1 MLKQKIMQPR
11 GATEIQME
19 MLHKHVPKALL
30 DQVQICT
37 SVPGKVPIDPNKVN
51 ILWQKNSWDQI
62 NLQEFFGNKE
72 RHKEYDWYV
81 FNSHW
86 NYEKF
91 RYFFDIPTERST
103 VIKNGINNFPKRKI
117 YKKGEPIKLLHHNTP
132 WRGLNVV
139 LRAMQEIKNP
149 NITLDVYSST
159 QVYGDQFKQQNDDAF
174 KPLYEQAKQLPN
186 VNYIGYKP
194 NEYIL
199 EHMNEYDMYVYPS
212 VFEETFCVSA
222 MEALAAGV
230 HVITNNF
237 GALYETCSEW
247 PVYINYNKNYETM
260 AVATAAAIEVAA
272 SYLHEDYIQ
281 NHLEEQ
287 QKFYKRFYNWH
298 KKGMEWESFLRGAI
312 NERK

>member
-1 MLKQKIMQPR
+1 MKPR
-11 GATEIQME
+11 GATELQME
-19 MLHKHVPKALL
+19 MLHKHVPKELL

-51 ILWQKNSWDQI
+51 ILWQKNSYDQP

-91 RYFFDIPTERST
+91 RYFFDIPTDRSM
-103 VIKNGINNFPKRKI
+103 VIKNGIANFPKRKI
-117 YKKGEPIKLLHHNTP
+117 YKKGQPIKILHHNTP
-132 WRGLNVV
+132 WRGLNVL
-139 LRAMQEIKNP
+139 LRAMQEIKTS

-159 QVYGDQFKQQNDDAF
+159 QVYGEEFKKQNDDQF
-174 KPLYEQAKQLPN
+174 KPLYEQAEKLPN
-186 VNYIGYKP
+186 ENYIGYKP

-199 EHMNEYDMYVYPS
+199 EHMTDYDLYVYPS
-212 VFEETFCVSA
+212 TFEETSCVSA
-222 MEALAAGV
+222 MEALASGV
-230 HVITNNF
+230 HVITNNY

-247 PVYINYNKNYETM
+247 PVYINYTENYEQM
-260 AVATAAAIEVAA
+260 ALDTAGAIQVAA
-272 SYLHEDYIQ
+272 NYLHEDYIQ
-281 NHLEEQ
+281 NHLENQ
-287 QKFYKRFYNWH
+287 QRFYKRFYNWE
-298 KKGMEWESFLRGAI
+298 KKGQEWESFLRGAI

>member
-1 MLKQKIMQPR
+1 MQPR

-19 MLHKHVPKALL
+19 MLYKHVPKELL

-37 SVPGKVPIDPNKVN
+37 SIPGKVSIDPNKLN
-51 ILWQKNSWDQI
+51 ILWQKNSWDQP
-62 NLQEFFGNKE
+62 NLQEFFGNKA
-72 RHKEYDWYV
+72 RHKEYDWYL

-91 RYFFDIPTERST
+91 RYFFDIPTERSV
-103 VIKNGINNFPKRKI
+103 VIKNGTNNFPKRKV
-117 YKKGEPIKLLHHNTP
+117 YKKGEPIKILHHNTP
-132 WRGLNVV
+132 WRGLNVM

-159 QVYGDQFKQQNDDAF
+159 QVYGDAFKQHNDEQF
-174 KPLYEQAKQLPN
+174 KPLYEQAQQLPN

-199 EHMNEYDMYVYPS
+199 EHMTDYDLYVYPS
-212 VFEETFCVSA
+212 IFEETSCVSA
-222 MEALAAGV
+222 LEALAAGV

-237 GALYETCSEW
+237 GALYETCAEW
-247 PVYINYNKNYETM
+247 PVYVTYNTNYEAM
-260 AVATAAAIEVAA
+260 ARDTAAAIEVAA
-272 SYLHEDYIQ
+272 SYLHEDFIQ
-281 NHLEEQ
+281 DHLEEQ
-287 QKFYKRFYNWH
+287 QKFYKRFYNWQ

-312 NERK
+312 NERKQNLR

>member
-1 MLKQKIMQPR
+1 
-11 GATEIQME
+11 ME
-19 MLHKHVPKALL
+19 MLHKHVPKKLL

-37 SVPGKVPIDPNKVN
+37 SIPGKVPLSKKKLN
-51 ILWQKNSWDQI
+51 ILWQKNSYDQP
-62 NLQEFFGNKE
+62 NLQEFFGNKK

-91 RYFFDIPTERST
+91 RYFFDIPTDRSV
-103 VIKNGINNFPKRKI
+103 VIKNGCTSFPKRKI
-117 YKKGEPIKLLHHNTP
+117 YKKGDPIKIIHHNTP

-159 QVYGDQFKQQNDDAF
+159 QVYGDDFKKENDDQF
-174 KPLYEQAKQLPN
+174 KPLYEQAEKLPN
-186 VNYIGYKP
+186 VNYIGYKS

-199 EHMNEYDMYVYPS
+199 EHMTDYDLYVYPS
-212 VFEETFCVSA
+212 IFEETFCASA
-222 MEALAAGV
+222 LEALAAGV
-230 HVITNNF
+230 HVITNNY

-247 PVYINYNKNYETM
+247 PVYVNYSDDFEQM
-260 AVATAAAIEVAA
+260 ARDTAAGIEIAA

-281 NHLEEQ
+281 NHLENQ
-287 QKFYKRFYNWH
+287 QKFFKRFYNWE
-298 KKGMEWESFLRGAI
+298 KKGQEWEGFLRGAL
-312 NERK
+312 NERNKA

>member
-1 MLKQKIMQPR
+1 MQPR

-19 MLHKHVPKALL
+19 MLYKHVPKKLL

-37 SVPGKVPIDPNKVN
+37 SIPGKVPLDPNKVN
-51 ILWQKNSWDQI
+51 ILWQKNSWDQP
-62 NLQEFFGNKE
+62 NLQEFFGNKA

-91 RYFFDIPTERST
+91 RYFFDIPTDRSV
-103 VIKNGINNFPKRKI
+103 VIKNGTDNFPKRKI
-117 YKKGEPIKLLHHNTP
+117 YKKGEPIKILHHNTP

-139 LRAMQEIKNP
+139 LRAMQEIKDP

-159 QVYGDQFKQQNDDAF
+159 QVYGDQFKQQNDDQF

-199 EHMNEYDMYVYPS
+199 EHMADYDLYVYPS
-212 VFEETFCVSA
+212 IFEETSCVSA
-222 MEALAAGV
+222 LEALAAGV

-237 GALYETCSEW
+237 GALYETCAEW
-247 PVYINYNKNYETM
+247 PVYVSYNTNYETM
-260 AVATAAAIEVAA
+260 AKDTASAIEVAA

-281 NHLEEQ
+281 EHLEEQ
-287 QKFYKRFYNWH
+287 QKFYKRFYNWQ
-298 KKGMEWESFLRGAI
+298 KKGMEWTNFLKGAI
-312 NERK
+312 SERK

>member
-1 MLKQKIMQPR
+1 MQPR

-19 MLHKHVPKALL
+19 MLYKHVPKELL

-51 ILWQKNSWDQI
+51 ILWQKNSWDQP
-62 NLQEFFGNKE
+62 NLQEFFGNKA

-91 RYFFDIPTERST
+91 RYFFDIPTDRSV
-103 VIKNGINNFPKRKI
+103 VIKNGTDNFPKRKI
-117 YKKGEPIKLLHHNTP
+117 YKKGDPIKILHHNTP

-159 QVYGDQFKQQNDDAF
+159 QVYGDQFKQQNDDQF

-186 VNYIGYKP
+186 VNYVGYKP

-199 EHMNEYDMYVYPS
+199 EHMTDYDLYVYPS
-212 VFEETFCVSA
+212 IFEETSCVSA
-222 MEALAAGV
+222 LEALASGV

-237 GALYETCSEW
+237 GALYETCAEW
-247 PVYINYNKNYETM
+247 PVYVSYNTNYETM
-260 AVATAAAIEVAA
+260 AKDTASAIEVAA

-281 NHLEEQ
+281 EHLEEQ
-287 QKFYKRFYNWH
+287 QKFYKRFYNWQ
-298 KKGMEWESFLRGAI
+298 KKGIEWTNFLKGAI
-312 NERK
+312 SERK

>member
-1 MLKQKIMQPR
+1 MNPR

-19 MLHKHVPKALL
+19 MLQKHVPKELL

-37 SVPGKVPIDPNKVN
+37 SIPGKVPIDSNKLN
-51 ILWQKNSWDQI
+51 ILWQKNSYDQP
-62 NLQEFFGNKE
+62 NLAPWFADKSNHNK
-72 RHKEYDWYV
+72 YDWYV

-91 RYFFDIPTERST
+91 RYFFDIPTEKSV
-103 VIKNGINNFPKRKI
+103 VIKNGISNFPKRKQ
-117 YKKGEPIKLLHHNTP
+117 YKKGDPIKILHHNTP
-132 WRGLNVV
+132 WRGLNVL
-139 LRAMQEIKNP
+139 LRAMQDVKNP

-159 QVYGDQFKQQNDDAF
+159 QVYGDGFKNQNDDQF
-174 KPLYEQAKQLPN
+174 KPLYEQAEKLTN

-199 EHMNEYDMYVYPS
+199 EHMTDYDLYVYPS
-212 VFEETFCVSA
+212 IFEETSCVSA

-247 PVYINYNKNYETM
+247 PVYVNYSNNYETM
-260 AVATAAAIEVAA
+260 AIDTAAAINVAA
-272 SYLHEDYIQ
+272 GYLHETFIQ
-281 NHLEEQ
+281 EHLQEQ
-287 QKFYKRFYNWH
+287 QKFFKRFYNWD
-298 KKGMEWESFLRGAI
+298 KKGLEWQSFLSGAI
-312 NERK
+312 NDRR

>member
-1 MLKQKIMQPR
+1 MKPR
-11 GATEIQME
+11 GATELQME
-19 MLHKHVPKALL
+19 MLHKHVPKELL
-30 DQVQICT
+30 DQVRICT
-37 SVPGKVPIDPNKVN
+37 SVPGKVPIDKNKLN
-51 ILWQKNSWDQI
+51 ILWQKNSYDQP

-91 RYFFDIPTERST
+91 RYFFDIPTDRSV
-103 VIKNGINNFPKRKI
+103 VIKNGCTSFPKRKV
-117 YKKGEPIKLLHHNTP
+117 YKKGDPVKIIHHNTP

-139 LRAMQEIKNP
+139 LRAMQEIKDP

-159 QVYGDQFKQQNDDAF
+159 QVYGDDFKKQNDDQF
-174 KPLYEQAKQLPN
+174 KPLYEQAEQLPN

-199 EHMNEYDMYVYPS
+199 EHMTDYDLYVYPS
-212 VFEETFCVSA
+212 VFEETFCASA
-222 MEALAAGV
+222 LEALAAGV
-230 HVITNNF
+230 HVITNNY

-247 PVYINYNKNYETM
+247 PVYVNYSDDYEQM
-260 AVATAAAIEVAA
+260 ARDTASGIQVAA

-281 NHLEEQ
+281 NHLENQ
-287 QKFYKRFYNWH
+287 QKFFKRFYSWE
-298 KKGMEWESFLRGAI
+298 KKGQEWEGFLRGALS
-312 NERK
+312 ERNKA

>member
-1 MLKQKIMQPR
+1 MQPR

-19 MLHKHVPKALL
+19 MLYKHVPKELL

-37 SVPGKVPIDPNKVN
+37 SIPGKVPLNPNKVN
-51 ILWQKNSWDQI
+51 ILWQKNSWDQP
-62 NLQEFFGNKE
+62 NLQEFFGNKA

-91 RYFFDIPTERST
+91 RYFFDIPTERSV
-103 VIKNGINNFPKRKI
+103 VIKNGTNNFPKRKV
-117 YKKGEPIKLLHHNTP
+117 YKKGEPIKILHHNTP
-132 WRGLNVV
+132 WRGLNVM

-159 QVYGDQFKQQNDDAF
+159 QVYGDAFKQHNDEQF
-174 KPLYEQAKQLPN
+174 KPLYEQAQQLPN

-199 EHMNEYDMYVYPS
+199 EHMTDYDLYVYPS
-212 VFEETFCVSA
+212 IFEETSCVSA
-222 MEALAAGV
+222 LEALAAGV

-237 GALYETCSEW
+237 GALYETCAEW
-247 PVYINYNKNYETM
+247 PVYVTYNTNYEAM
-260 AVATAAAIEVAA
+260 ARDTAAAIEVAA
-272 SYLHEDYIQ
+272 SYLHEDFIQ
-281 NHLEEQ
+281 DHLEEQ
-287 QKFYKRFYNWH
+287 QKFYKRFYNWQ

-312 NERK
+312 NERKQNLR